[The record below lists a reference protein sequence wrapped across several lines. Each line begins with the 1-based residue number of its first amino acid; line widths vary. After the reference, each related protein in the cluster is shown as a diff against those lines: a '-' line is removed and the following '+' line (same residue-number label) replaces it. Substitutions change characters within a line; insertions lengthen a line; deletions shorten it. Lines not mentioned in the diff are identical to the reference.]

1 MAFEIGG
8 FLILMDEPFGPLDA
22 ITKMAL
28 QNLLLRLW
36 QERQKTIIYVTHD
49 IAEAITL
56 GDRVV
61 IMTKRPGTVKAVLP
75 VSDGKAA
82 RRLQPQRNAGVCGD
96 PSAVLGADA
105 VRSHRGG

>member
-1 MAFEIGG
+1 
-8 FLILMDEPFGPLDA
+8 MDEPFGPLDA
-22 ITKMAL
+22 ITKMVL

-49 IAEAITL
+49 LTEAITL

-75 VSDGKAA
+75 VGMARPRDAFSLTETPEYAA
-82 RRLQPQRNAGVCGD
+82 IHRQFWELMRSEVIE
-96 PSAVLGADA
+96 ADE
-105 VRSHRGG
+105 SRG